1 MMNQGIMQAI
11 NKLKAIRNPQQAAMQ
26 SLQNDARQGNQKTTN
41 TFIPCFPKWKNWK
54 RKSTRNLRLRLMQEQ
69 KLVKISPSLV

>member
-26 SLQNDARQGNQKTTN
+26 SLQNAASQGNQMASSILQN
-41 TFIPCFPKWKNWK
+41 IQSGN
-54 RKSTRNLRLRLMQEQ
+54 MVGVEQ
-69 KLVKISPSLV
+69 TLNNFMGENGISMNDINQMFR

>member
-26 SLQNDARQGNQKTTN
+26 SLQNAASQGNQMAISILQN
-41 TFIPCFPKWKNWK
+41 IQSGN
-54 RKSTRNLRLRLMQEQ
+54 MAGVEQ
-69 KLVKISPSLV
+69 TLNNFMGENGISMNDISQMFR